1 VSCEPR
7 TLRDGAALWRFPFV
21 VASAVAWAL
30 GALAVLLTS
39 IGLYGLVAF
48 SVVQRLPEIG
58 VRLALG
64 ATPRQVL
71 GLITGRAARSVALGL
86 ALGFLLCLPLSWI
99 AARLF
104 GLSAPLDLPAL
115 AGAPLLLAAVA
126 LAAALAPARR
136 ALGVDPVASLRRE

>member
-1 VSCEPR
+1 MRPHALRDLCQELDPAVSCEPR

-86 ALGFLLCLPLSWI
+86 ALGFLLCLPLS
-99 AARLF
+99 
-104 GLSAPLDLPAL
+104 
-115 AGAPLLLAAVA
+115 
-126 LAAALAPARR
+126 
-136 ALGVDPVASLRRE
+136 